1 MLRTTSG
8 NNTARACYKTTMVYQ
23 QLTYRL
29 RDKETYESKIQI
41 HSGTKTKG
49 GNKTNDYTRLHQASP
64 RTPSSH
70 SSLETHPTALQL
82 GQDTSTCSS
91 ILSSPPHPAT
101 RSALTKQAGWKV
113 CEQTL
118 VLITKLFGRARIDSC
133 FIDEPETSGNGSSSD
148 GPTPQLVSQHRKP
161 ISRSR
166 SSTRL
171 RRVGPGA
178 GGGVHCFF
186 SRGCDGGG
194 AR

>member
-1 MLRTTSG
+1 M
-8 NNTARACYKTTMVYQ
+8 
-23 QLTYRL
+23 
-29 RDKETYESKIQI
+29 
-41 HSGTKTKG
+41 KG
-49 GNKTNDYTRLHQASP
+49 GNKTNARVHHASP

-70 SSLETHPTALQL
+70 SSLETHPTALQW
-82 GQDTSTCSS
+82 GQDTSTCGCS
-91 ILSSPPHPAT
+91 ILSSSPHPAT

-118 VLITKLFGRARIDSC
+118 VPITKLFARGRIDTC
-133 FIDEPETSGNGSSSD
+133 FIDEPDTSGNGSSSD

-161 ISRSR
+161 TSRSR

-186 SRGCDGGG
+186 SRGCDGRGARWGPGWGNGG
-194 AR
+194 AKLKGGGCCCCCCCCCAVGGGAPAPGGASLGPSPPNI